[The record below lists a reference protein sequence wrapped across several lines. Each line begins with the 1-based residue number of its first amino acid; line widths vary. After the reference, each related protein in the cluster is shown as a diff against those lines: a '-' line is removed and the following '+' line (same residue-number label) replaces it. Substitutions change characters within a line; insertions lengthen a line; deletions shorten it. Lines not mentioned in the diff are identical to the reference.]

1 MLLDMVRGLNAAAQ
15 LNSLD
20 EDVVLLLARTARG
33 DLAPLNAFMGGVAA
47 QEVLKVTS
55 CICICVILCGR

>member
-1 MLLDMVRGLNAAAQ
+1 MVRGLNASAQ
-15 LNSLD
+15 LETLD

-55 CICICVILCGR
+55 CRCICLSLHRK